1 MATYRYAKKLSVL
14 LISLSGIGISV
25 TAQAV
30 PSFARQTG
38 MACIACHT
46 QFPELTPFGRQFKL
60 NGYVV
65 DNLRQ
70 VSASSLSQRDLL
82 LLNQIPPLSL
92 MFQGSVTRT
101 NKSLPD
107 KALTGALA
115 QNGQVQF
122 PQQVSLFY
130 AGRLAPKMGAFI
142 QMTYDAGSGSWGMDN
157 TDIRFADRYQSPL
170 TPNDPLVWGF
180 TLNNSPSVEDVW
192 NSTPAWGF
200 PYGTPSAAPGSVAS
214 PLLDGALA
222 GDVGGLGAYVWW
234 NNWLYAEVSAYRTA
248 RQGATGITGQGP
260 LDSGDSNVISGLS
273 PYWRIAAEKDW
284 GPNSWEAGFSGIDTK
299 LLPGNGVALE
309 GPTNNFNDVSFDT
322 QYQWITDTQAI
333 TLQGRYIHEDQTLNA
348 AFASGGASNLKDK
361 LNELRLT
368 AAYLYN
374 HELGGTFGFFN
385 TTGTSD
391 ALLYPQGSAYSGSAS
406 NSPDT
411 RGYIAELDYLPW
423 LNTKFSLQYTM
434 YTKFNGGSSNYDG
447 LGRNASDNNTLY
459 LLGWFNF

>member
-1 MATYRYAKKLSVL
+1 M
-14 LISLSGIGISV
+14 IGLSGIGISV

-38 MACIACHT
+38 LACMACHT

-60 NGYVV
+60 NGYVA
-65 DNLRQ
+65 DNMKQ
-70 VSASSLSQRDLL
+70 IQTTTLSHRDLL
-82 LLNQIPPLSL
+82 LLNQTPPLSL
-92 MFQGSVTRT
+92 MFQASVTRT
-101 NKSLPD
+101 SKALPD
-107 KALTGALA
+107 SAVTGALA
-115 QNGQVQF
+115 QNGQAQF
-122 PQQVSLFY
+122 PQQASLFY
-130 AGRLAPKMGAFI
+130 AGRIAPKLGAFI

-157 TDIRFADRYQSPL
+157 TDIRFADRYQNPL
-170 TPNDPLVWGF
+170 LASSKPLVWGL
-180 TLNNSPSVEDVW
+180 TLNNNPTVQDVW
-192 NSTPAWGF
+192 NSTPGWGF
-200 PYGTPSAAPGSVAS
+200 PYGSPSAAPGSVAS
-214 PLLDGALA
+214 PLLDGTLA

-234 NNWLYAEVSAYRTA
+234 NNWLYAEITGYRTA

-260 LDSGDSNVISGLS
+260 LDSGDSNVISGIA

-284 GPNSWEAGFSGIDTK
+284 GPNALEVGLLGMDTR
-299 LLPGNGVALE
+299 LLPGGTGTALS
-309 GPTNNFNDVSFDT
+309 GPTNNFNDIGMDT
-322 QYQWITDTQAI
+322 QYQWITEHQDI
-333 TLQGRYIHEDQTLNA
+333 TLQGRYIHESQTLGA

-368 AAYLYN
+368 ASYLYA
-374 HELGGTFGFFN
+374 HQIGGTFGFFN

-391 ALLYPQGSAYSGSAS
+391 AALYPSGSAYSGSAN

-411 RGYIAELDYLPW
+411 RGYVAELDYLPW

-447 LGRNASDNNTLY
+447 LGRSASDNNTLY